1 MCSTMSFPP
10 LEIFDHILVS
20 AYFDFPLNS
29 KQNVPFHSIA
39 YDYSHADW
47 DALLDH
53 LRNVPW
59 EVIFKLS
66 ASTVANGFFDWIQ
79 VGIYVYIPHCKYQ
92 VKFHLSPWLSTVCAA
107 AIVHR
112 NHFFHFY

>member
-1 MCSTMSFPP
+1 MSFPP

-59 EVIFKLS
+59 EVIFKLI
-66 ASTVANGFFDWIQ
+66 ASTVANGFFDWVQ
-79 VGIYVYIPHCKYQ
+79 VGIYVYIPHLSIRSNPT
-92 VKFHLSPWLSTVCAA
+92 HLHGFQQFVLLP
-107 AIVHR
+107 
-112 NHFFHFY
+112 